1 MLKVEVRE
9 SESIDKAIKRYRK
22 KYQKTKVLKQLRD
35 NQQYTKKS
43 VKNREERKK
52 AVYKQ
57 QFLNDQSEN

>member
-57 QFLNDQSEN
+57 QFLNDQSES

>member
-1 MLKVEVRE
+1 MLTVEVKE
-9 SESIDKAIKRYRK
+9 SESIDRAIKRYRK

-43 VKNREERKK
+43 VKMREKKKK

-57 QFLNDQSEN
+57 QFLNEQSEK